1 MITKL
6 FLTSFLF
13 TVCLSAPTILS
24 AQSVEEIKAK
34 FSGSD
39 AVLLNNSIA
48 YTIKIKEGKPLI
60 ESKEMRQ
67 TLYLS
72 SNAASYMSKYNFY
85 HSGFHEIKDYEA
97 YTTTPSGK
105 KIKVTDFKTSS
116 SSSNNIFYD
125 DMKETSFDFPSIE
138 AGSTGTLE
146 LSKIHKESHLLTPH
160 YFSHYI
166 PLVKGELKIT
176 FPKNMSLRYI
186 IKGTDSS
193 YIKFEEEKRRND
205 VTYTFRVNNLPP
217 EKRYSNAPDNSYYSL
232 HVIFYIENY
241 VNEKGENVRHLSNV
255 DDLYRLNYGFVNDIN
270 KQISPELKSVVD
282 SLTQN
287 SKNLEDKARKIYSW
301 VQKNIKYVAF
311 EAGMEGFIPRE
322 ANLICARRYGD
333 CKDMSSILTVML
345 NTAAVP
351 AYYTWIGTRHLPY
364 TYRETPLPIVD
375 NHMICT
381 ILLNGQYIFLDG
393 TDANCV
399 FGIPSEGIQS
409 KEALVAINEKEYK
422 ILQVPVPLKETNVLV
437 DSTFLELT
445 DKGLSGRINLDL
457 SGYFATDMHQLM
469 NYTNG
474 KDRDKYF
481 KERFNRGSNKFRLN
495 KFDIGDQADPNQFHV
510 KAQFE
515 LQDYAKKIGDEW
527 FLNLNLFKHYE
538 HEEIDFPKRKIPM
551 EFPFKFI
558 KKYVTVLTIP
568 EGYNV
573 NELPAGK
580 TFKNDTWGFELK
592 YEQKARHLIL
602 TQQFENNHLLLMPD
616 KFPEWNKV
624 LENLFPLYKETIN
637 ISKK

>member
-1 MITKL
+1 MRPKIFINKL
-6 FLTSFLF
+6 LF
-13 TVCLSAPTILS
+13 TVCLIAPTTLL
-24 AQSVEEIKAK
+24 AQSVEEIKTK
-34 FSGSD
+34 FPGND

-48 YTIKIKEGKPLI
+48 YTIKIKEGKPFI
-60 ESKEMRQ
+60 ESKETRQ

-72 SNAASYMSKYNFY
+72 SNAVSYMSKYNFY
-85 HSGFHEIKDYEA
+85 HSGFHEVKDYEA

-105 KIKVTDFKTSS
+105 KIKVTDFKTGSS
-116 SSSNNIFYD
+116 TSNNIFYD

-138 AGSTGTLE
+138 PGSTGTLE

-166 PLVKGELKIT
+166 PLIKGELKIT
-176 FPKNMSLRYI
+176 FPKNMSVRYL

-205 VTYTFRVNNLPP
+205 ITYTFRVNNLPP
-217 EKRYSNAPDNSYYSL
+217 EKHYSNAPDNSYYSL
-232 HVIFYIENY
+232 HIIFHIENY
-241 VNEKGENVRHLSNV
+241 INEKGETVRHLSNV
-255 DDLYRLNYGFVNDIN
+255 DDLYRLNYGFVTNIN

-282 SLTQN
+282 SLTRN
-287 SKNLEDKARKIYSW
+287 SKSLEDKARKIYSW

-345 NTAAVP
+345 NAASVP

-364 TYRETPLPIVD
+364 TYHETPLPIVD

-381 ILLNGQYIFLDG
+381 IDINGKYIFLDG

-399 FGIPSEGIQS
+399 FGVPSEGIQS
-409 KEALVAINEKEYK
+409 KEALVAINEKDYK

-445 DKGLSGRINLDL
+445 DKGLSGKINLNL

-474 KDRDKYF
+474 RDRDKYF

-515 LQDYAKKIGDEW
+515 LQDYAKKIGDDW
-527 FLNLNLFKHYE
+527 YLNLNLFKHYE
-538 HEEIDFPKRKIPM
+538 HEEIDFPKRNIPM

-568 EGYNV
+568 EGYKV

-580 TFKNDTWGFELK
+580 TFKNDTWGFEFK
-592 YEQKARHLIL
+592 YEQSTRHLIL

-616 KFPEWNKV
+616 KFKEWNRV

-637 ISKK
+637 LSKK